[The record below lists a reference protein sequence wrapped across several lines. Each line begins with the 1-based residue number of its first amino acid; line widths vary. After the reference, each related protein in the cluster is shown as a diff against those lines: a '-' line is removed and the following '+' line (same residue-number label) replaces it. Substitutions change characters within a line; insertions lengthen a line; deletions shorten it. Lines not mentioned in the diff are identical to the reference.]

1 MGKHTFKGFVTSWDQ
16 INNQTGMLFEHN
28 LRISGGATT
37 AVTPEEAT
45 RICERAAV
53 LDPRRAAIGI
63 RIGGSFPGDP
73 HVFSWFESLET
84 AAKFVS
90 ETNFIALNV
99 EDDARPTL
107 PDYYDRVLS
116 LLKTKSG
123 HAELREMHDQEYG
136 RQCGYLDWI
145 GTFKDLA
152 EGDDELAVEIRSSFN
167 EDESSMPITPSNYDA
182 FVQYLLSYGL

>member
-1 MGKHTFKGFVTSWDQ
+1 MDE
-16 INNQTGMLFEHN
+16 N
-28 LRISGGATT
+28 
-37 AVTPEEAT
+37 EALSV
-45 RICERAAV
+45 CAEAAER
-53 LDPRRAAIGI
+53 DPRTAAIGI

-73 HVFSWFESLET
+73 HIFSWFDSIEE
-84 AAKFVS
+84 AAKFIAEV
-90 ETNFIALNV
+90 NFIALNV
-99 EDDARPTL
+99 EDDARPVL
-107 PDYYDRVLS
+107 PEYYESVLS

-167 EDESSMPITPSNYDA
+167 EDESSMPITASSYDA
-182 FVQYLLSYGL
+182 FVEYLVSYGL